1 MKIAEIKYPKADG
14 WKWVWIFDQSSCHT
28 AMAEDALNVMKM
40 NVGPGGKQPKMHDTV
55 WAGEVQKMCYNL
67 GITKG
72 MKKVLEERGINTTS
86 LRKEDMQMIL
96 RNHEDFRNEK
106 PRIVTFLEQKG
117 HTALFLPK
125 FHPELNPIERVWAQS
140 KVYTKAQ
147 CKYTFPSLRL
157 TILIGLDT
165 VTVDNIKNYHRK
177 ARDYMFAYF
186 QGFVAGPK
194 LEDQVKLYK
203 SHRRVR
209 VNL

>member
-1 MKIAEIKYPKADG
+1 
-14 WKWVWIFDQSSCHT
+14 
-28 AMAEDALNVMKM
+28 
-40 NVGPGGKQPKMHDTV
+40 
-55 WAGEVQKMCYNL
+55 MCYNL
-67 GITKG
+67 GIPKG
-72 MKKVLEERGINTTS
+72 MKKVLEKRGINTQS
-86 LRKEDMQMIL
+86 LQKEDMQMIL
-96 RNHEDFRNEK
+96 RKHEDFRNEK

-117 HTALFLPK
+117 HATLFLPK

-140 KVYTKAQ
+140 KVYTKAP
-147 CKYTFPSLRL
+147 CKYTFPSLWL
-157 TILIGLDT
+157 TIPIGLDT

-177 ARDYMFAYF
+177 ARHYMFAYF